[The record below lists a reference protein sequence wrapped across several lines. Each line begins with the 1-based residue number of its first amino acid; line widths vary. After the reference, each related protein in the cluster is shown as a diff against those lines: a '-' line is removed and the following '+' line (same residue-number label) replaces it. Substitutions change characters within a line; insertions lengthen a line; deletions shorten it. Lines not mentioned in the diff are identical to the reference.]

1 MPNPITTPAILKETS
16 RGFDRIS
23 LEDAL
28 FESREIFLTGPVDA
42 GTMDQLIKQLLY
54 LSRESAE
61 REITLYINSPGGEVQ
76 SGLAAYDLIRLIKA
90 PVRTVCVGA
99 ASSMGAI
106 LFLAGSR
113 REMLPNA
120 RLMIHDPAPGGGSME
135 GLKPGD
141 LSEKLAS
148 LKKAQ
153 KTLCTIIAEATGQ
166 SESAVRAKTKK
177 DSFFSAQ
184 EALDFGLAT
193 GIVDTI

>member
-1 MPNPITTPAILKETS
+1 MPNPILPPAILKETS

-76 SGLAAYDLIRLIKA
+76 SGLAAYDLLRLIKA

-141 LSEKLAS
+141 LSEKLSS
-148 LKKAQ
+148 LKKVQ
-153 KTLCTIIAEATGQ
+153 KTLCAIIAEVTGQ

-177 DSFFSAQ
+177 DSFFNAR

-193 GIVDTI
+193 GIVDSI